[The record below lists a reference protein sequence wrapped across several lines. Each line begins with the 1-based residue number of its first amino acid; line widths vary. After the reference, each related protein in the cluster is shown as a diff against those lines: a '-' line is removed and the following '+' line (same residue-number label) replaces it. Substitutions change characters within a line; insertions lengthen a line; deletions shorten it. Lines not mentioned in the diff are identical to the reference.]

1 MSEFVVEH
9 NKSFEEGFHNGFED
23 GRIIGLEYGR
33 IEGLERC
40 IAILQE
46 KLVQARQEQLY

>member
-1 MSEFVVEH
+1 MSEVVEH
-9 NKSFEEGFHNGFED
+9 NKSFEEGFDNGFSD
-23 GRIIGLEYGR
+23 GHETGLIYGR

-46 KLVQARQEQLY
+46 KLIQARKELIL